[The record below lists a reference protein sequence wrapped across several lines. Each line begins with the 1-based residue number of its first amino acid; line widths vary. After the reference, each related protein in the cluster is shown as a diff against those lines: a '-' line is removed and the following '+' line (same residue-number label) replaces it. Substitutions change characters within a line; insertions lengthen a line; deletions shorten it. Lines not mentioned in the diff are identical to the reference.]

1 MPAVV
6 SEIEIAAAPEAVW
19 EVVMD
24 PHRLGDWVTTHHAL
38 GDGAPRELSEGST
51 FKQTLKLSGA
61 RFEVEWTVVECDRP
75 RRIVWDGDGPK
86 GSSAKVRYG
95 LEPIGGEGG
104 ERGGDGGGE
113 ATTFSYENEF
123 ELPGGALG
131 RLAGRTVGAA
141 TAKRE
146 AERSLV
152 NLKRLIEST
161 G

>member
-6 SEIEIAAAPEAVW
+6 SEIEIAAPQEAVW

-38 GDGAPRELSEGST
+38 GDGAPRELSAGST
-51 FKQTLKLSGA
+51 FKQTLKLGGA

-75 RRIVWDGDGPK
+75 RRVAWDGDGPK

-95 LEPIGGEGG
+95 LEPAGGGTGGG
-104 ERGGDGGGE
+104 ERGE

-146 AERSLV
+146 AERSLA
-152 NLKRLIEST
+152 NLKRLIE
-161 G
+161 

>member
-24 PHRLGDWVTTHHAL
+24 PHRLSDWVTTHHAL
-38 GDGAPRELSEGST
+38 GDGAPRELSVGST

-61 RFEVEWTVVECDRP
+61 KFEVEWTVVECERP
-75 RRIVWDGDGPK
+75 RRVAWDGDGPK

-95 LEPIGGEGG
+95 LEPA
-104 ERGGDGGGE
+104 GGDAGVGGTDGGE

-146 AERSLV
+146 AERSLA
-152 NLKRLIEST
+152 NLKRLIESAS
-161 G
+161 

>member
-6 SEIEIAAAPEAVW
+6 SEMEIAAPPEAVW

-38 GDGAPRELSEGST
+38 GDGAPRELSAGST
-51 FKQTLKLSGA
+51 FRQTLKLSGA
-61 RFEVEWTVVECDRP
+61 KFEVAWTVVECERP

-86 GSSAKVRYG
+86 GSSAGVVYE
-95 LEPIGGEGG
+95 LEPS
-104 ERGGDGGGE
+104 D
-113 ATTFSYENEF
+113 ADTTKFRYENEF

-131 RLAGRTVGAA
+131 RLAARTVGAA

>member
-6 SEIEIAAAPEAVW
+6 SEIEIAAPPEAVW

-38 GDGAPRELSEGST
+38 GDGAPRQLSAGST

-61 RFEVEWTVVECDRP
+61 RFEVDWTVAECDRP
-75 RRIVWDGDGPK
+75 RRVVWDGDGPK

-95 LEPIGGEGG
+95 LEPIGE
-104 ERGGDGGGE
+104 GGGE
-113 ATTFSYENEF
+113 ATMFSYENEF

-146 AERSLV
+146 AERSLA
-152 NLKRLIEST
+152 NLKRLIE
-161 G
+161 GGG